1 MSLELV
7 PLGTLRI
14 TILRHTRLDGI
25 PAGARLIG
33 EAAECLLEGDRVQ
46 ATQAG
51 TSSDWLTLHA
61 DGSVSVDA
69 RLLLATSSG
78 ATLTITYRGKGAALP
93 ITGAPVFIV
102 PTFETDDPAL
112 AWMNTI
118 QAVGKGIRDG
128 SSLVYELYELV

>member
-7 PLGTLRI
+7 ALATLRI
-14 TILRHTRLDGI
+14 TIQRQTRVDGI
-25 PAGARLIG
+25 PAGARLVG
-33 EAAECLLEGDRVQ
+33 EAAECVLDGERVH

-69 RLLLATSSG
+69 RLLLATPSG
-78 ATLTITYRGKGAALP
+78 ATLTMTYRGKGAALP
-93 ITGAPVFIV
+93 VTGTPVFIV

-112 AWMNTI
+112 LWMNTI
-118 QAVGKGIRDG
+118 QAVGKGVRDG
-128 SSLVYELYELV
+128 SSLVYELYELA